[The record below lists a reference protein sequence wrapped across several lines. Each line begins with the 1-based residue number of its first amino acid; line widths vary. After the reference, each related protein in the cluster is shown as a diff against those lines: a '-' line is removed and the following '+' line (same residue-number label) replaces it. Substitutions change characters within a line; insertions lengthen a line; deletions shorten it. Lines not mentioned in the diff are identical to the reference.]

1 MASQPDDNRSVPP
14 GSLPPPQAQ
23 RMIPEVDN
31 SKEAAAYRMLRQVL
45 HNHLTTQGLTVLSAL
60 ASVGRLLGHLAW
72 HLQGRGYDLQ
82 RFAEDTLAKL
92 GGQLLARLREGDV
105 PLLHLPA
112 PALTGELPA
121 RAAAE
126 RVEQAHAQELGDVL
140 WRLLKETSEEQRLTP
155 VGARWI
161 AVNLAAD
168 VLYGTE
174 RCLHPELGPD
184 EIEEIMDWFQ
194 RVFAPQLTALLVGSV
209 PITGES

>member
-14 GSLPPPQAQ
+14 GSFPPPQAR
-23 RMIPEVDN
+23 RMIPDVDN

-60 ASVGRLLGHLAW
+60 AAVGRLLGHLAW
-72 HLQGRGYDLQ
+72 HLHGLGYDLQ

-105 PLLHLPA
+105 PLVHLPD
-112 PALTGELPA
+112 PALIGELPA
-121 RAAAE
+121 QAAAE
-126 RVEQAHAQELGDVL
+126 RAEQAHAQALGDAL
-140 WRLLKETSEEQRLTP
+140 WRLLKDTSAEQRLTP

-161 AVNLAAD
+161 AMNLAAD

-174 RCLHPELGPD
+174 RCLHPALGPD

-194 RVFAPQLTALLVGSV
+194 RVFAPQLTALLVHRS
-209 PITGES
+209 

>member
-45 HNHLTTQGLTVLSAL
+45 HNHLTAQGLTLLSAL

-105 PLLHLPA
+105 PLVHLPD
-112 PALTGELPA
+112 PALTGERPA
-121 RAAAE
+121 KTAAE
-126 RVEQAHAQELGDVL
+126 RVEQAHAQALGDAL
-140 WRLLKETSEEQRLTP
+140 WRLLKDTSEEQRLTP

-161 AVNLAAD
+161 AMNLAAD

-174 RCLHPELGPD
+174 RFLHPELGPD

-194 RVFAPQLTALLVGSV
+194 RVFAPQLTALLVHRS
-209 PITGES
+209 

>member
-45 HNHLTTQGLTVLSAL
+45 HNHLTAQGLTLLSAL

-72 HLQGRGYDLQ
+72 HLQGRDYDLQ

-105 PLLHLPA
+105 PLLHLSA

-140 WRLLKETSEEQRLTP
+140 WRLLKDTSEEQRLTP